1 MSLRTWS
8 LVGLLSLTTVAC
20 TGQPT
25 AEPAAD
31 TEPTP
36 ETADTQSAAE
46 PLGDMSPSDLKS
58 DADKKFTLVPSPV
71 ETQGALESAGIDTK
85 LATLIQSRN
94 MDFDDDDIDDIA
106 VRTGVVIADM
116 LLTVKTASDEQ
127 LLTHLDHIKVGM
139 KGLNGGEDIDR
150 TIDDLIDR
158 VKAKAV
164 TRDELLKELDELSG
178 AIIPELEFNGNERV
192 VPLIQ
197 AGSWLEGSNLVA
209 RATKAAG
216 KPGAADGILKQ
227 PHVVEYFITYVKG
240 EGREKAPAAVTEKLE
255 SSLTTL
261 KGLASKSESL
271 TEDDID
277 QVIKVTE
284 DVLALL

>member
-25 AEPAAD
+25 AEPAD
-31 TEPTP
+31 TPEPP
-36 ETADTQSAAE
+36 SETADTQSAAE
-46 PLGDMSPSDLKS
+46 PLGDMSPGDLKS

-71 ETQGALESAGIDTK
+71 ETQGALESAGIETK

-94 MDFDDDDIDDIA
+94 MDFDDDDTDDIA
-106 VRTGVVIADM
+106 VRTGVVVADM

-139 KGLNGGEDIDR
+139 KGLNGGDDIDR

-240 EGREKAPAAVTEKLE
+240 EGGEKAPAAVTEKLE